1 MTYETITLAT
11 DARGVA
17 TLTLAM
23 PDKHNALAPAMIAEL
38 QAAADALAGDDAV
51 RVVVL
56 TGAGKSFCAGG
67 DLGWMRAQFDATREQ
82 RIAEA
87 RKLARMLGALNELP
101 KPLIGRIN
109 GQAYGGG
116 MGMLSVCDV
125 AFAVEGAR
133 FGFTET
139 RLGLVPATISPYV
152 LARMGEGMARRV
164 FMSARLFDAEEARAL
179 GLVARVVPADGLD
192 AAVEAEVVP
201 YLAAAPGRGGGLEA
215 AGAESRAS
223 DRRGDRRAHHRGAG
237 RRLGGAGG
245 PRGRQRVLREAQA
258 TLGRV
263 GRPGRARSGCG
274 PPDAGAGLRR
284 PPHAAAGRHPRGCG
298 DLVAGQ
304 IPAFAGMTIAPARE

>member
-1 MTYETITLAT
+1 MSYETITLAT
-11 DARGVA
+11 DSRGVA
-17 TLTLAM
+17 TLTLNL
-23 PDKHNALAPAMIAEL
+23 PEKHNALDPRLIAEL
-38 QAAADALAGDDAV
+38 HAAADALAGDEGV

-67 DLGWMRAQFDATREQ
+67 DLGWMREQFAATRAQ

-101 KPLIGRIN
+101 KPLVGRIN

-125 AFAVEGAR
+125 CVAAETAR
-133 FGFTET
+133 FGFTEA

-192 AAVEAEVVP
+192 AAVEAEVAP
-201 YLAAAPGRGGGLEA
+201 YLACAPGAVA
-215 AGAESRAS
+215 ASKA
-223 DRRGDRRAHHRGAG
+223 
-237 RRLGGAGG
+237 L
-245 PRGRQRVLREAQA
+245 
-258 TLGRV
+258 
-263 GRPGRARSGCG
+263 ARSLG
-274 PPDAGAGLRR
+274 PAIEPETVER
-284 PPHAAAGRHPRGCG
+284 
-298 DLVAGQ
+298 
-304 IPAFAGMTIAPARE
+304 TIAALADAWERPEGQEGVAAFFERRKPRWAG